1 MIIANT
7 TISLETKES
16 FDIIDITEKIKKF
29 VQESKIEKGLVNI
42 QSMHTTATVF
52 VNENEP
58 ELFKDFK
65 NHLEKLAPKNDKYH
79 HDNFDIRTVNMCED
93 ECANGH
99 SHCKA
104 IHFPTSVCL
113 NIISN
118 ELQLGT
124 WQRILFIELDDKRK
138 RKVGVQVIGE

>member
-1 MIIANT
+1 MNM

-16 FDIIDITEKIKKF
+16 SDIIDITEKVKKF
-29 VQESKIEKGLVNI
+29 IQESKIENGLVNI
-42 QSMHTTATVF
+42 QTMHTTAMVF

-58 ELFKDFK
+58 ELLKDFK

-99 SHCKA
+99 AHCKA
-104 IHFPTSVCL
+104 IHLPTSVCL
-113 NIISN
+113 NLVSN
-118 ELQLGT
+118 ELELGT
-124 WQRILFIELDDKRK
+124 WQRVMFIELDRSRK
-138 RKVGVQVIGE
+138 RQIHIQIIGE

>member
-1 MIIANT
+1 MKTINT
-7 TISLETKES
+7 TISLNTKES
-16 FDIIDITEKIKKF
+16 LDIIDITEKIKKF
-29 VQESKIEKGLVNI
+29 VQESKIENGLVNI
-42 QSMHTTATVF
+42 QSMHTTATVL

-79 HDNFDIRTVNMCED
+79 HDNFDIRTVNMCKNERV
-93 ECANGH
+93 NGH

-104 IHFPTSVCL
+104 IHFPTNVCL
-113 NIISN
+113 NLISN

-124 WQRILFIELDDKRK
+124 WQRILFIELDNKRK
-138 RKVGVQVIGE
+138 RKVGVQIIGE

>member
-1 MIIANT
+1 MKIANT
-7 TISLETKES
+7 TISLNTKETL
-16 FDIIDITEKIKKF
+16 DIIDITEKIKKF
-29 VQESKIEKGLVNI
+29 VQESKIENGLINI

-52 VNENEP
+52 INENEP

-65 NHLEKLAPKNDKYH
+65 NHLEKLAPKNNKYH

-99 SHCKA
+99 AHCKA
-104 IHFPTSVCL
+104 IRFPTNICL
-113 NIISN
+113 NLISN

-124 WQRILFIELDDKRK
+124 WQRILFIELDDERK
-138 RKVGVQVIGE
+138 RKVGVQIIGE